1 MSTPASRG
9 VEPHQPEA
17 PAHPASGLE
26 ITNLTVKYGAATAV
40 NDVTLHL
47 PAGQIIA
54 LLGPSGSGKSSLLRA
69 VAGLE
74 PVVTGDISWQGQSVV
89 RTPVHRRGFG
99 LMFQDGQLFAHRNV
113 AGNVGYGLAG
123 RSRTERQARVA
134 AMLELVG
141 LADYDRRA
149 VTSLS
154 GGQAQRVAL
163 ARALAPHPRLLLLDE
178 PLSALDRALRERLAV
193 DIRKILRDNGT
204 TAMYVTHD
212 QDEAFTVADTI
223 GILIDG
229 ELVRHGSPADVWAEP
244 QRADV
249 ARFLGYGPI
258 REHEGQLRAYS
269 PQALSI
275 PTSPPTARAPLATP
289 TTTPPLTTTPA
300 GQETDSQLIALE
312 VTIREVRM
320 RRGYA
325 QALVTLPDGEAA
337 TARLASVTDSSH
349 PGQRC
354 QALLDLDRCPVVS
367 H

>member
-1 MSTPASRG
+1 MTTPAA
-9 VEPHQPEA
+9 HTPELPRQA
-17 PAHPASGLE
+17 DAGSGLE

-40 NDVTLHL
+40 NNVTVHL
-47 PAGQIIA
+47 PVGQIIA

-74 PVVTGDISWQGQSVV
+74 PVVTGDICWQGESVV
-89 RTPVHRRGFG
+89 HTPVHRRGFG

-113 AGNVGYGLAG
+113 AANVAYGLAG
-123 RSRTERQARVA
+123 RSRAERQARVA

-141 LADYDRRA
+141 LSEYGSRA

-163 ARALAPHPRLLLLDE
+163 ARALAPDPHLLLLDE
-178 PLSALDRALRERLAV
+178 PLSALDRALREKLAV
-193 DIRKILRDNGT
+193 DIREILRENGT

-229 ELVRHGSPADVWAEP
+229 MLVRHGSPADVWADP

-258 REHEGQLRAYS
+258 RDHGGQLRAYS
-269 PQALSI
+269 PQALYI
-275 PTSPPTARAPLATP
+275 P
-289 TTTPPLTTTPA
+289 TTPPAA
-300 GQETDSQLIALE
+300 GQEGVGQRIALE

-325 QALVTLPDGEAA
+325 QALVTLPGGEAA
-337 TARLASVTDSSH
+337 TARLVSLTDSPR

-354 QALLDLDRCPVVS
+354 QALLDLDRCPVVT
-367 H
+367 